1 MGLSIGIDIG
11 GTFTDVIGMDT
22 ETRRIMSAKVS
33 SSPQDFAEGFWKAVE
48 KIVALFGASR
58 SEITRMVHGT
68 TVATNAIIQRK
79 GAKIGILTT
88 DGFRGTLI
96 IGRSARPEMNN
107 NFFDIPTPTFICPLN
122 RIIGIKERISAKGD
136 VVTRLDDTEVIRA
149 VKYLVEREGV
159 QAIAVCYL
167 FSYINPTHEQR
178 TRQLIQEQY
187 PNVRI
192 SLSSVVNP
200 RFREYERT
208 VITAFD
214 AYVGSTMEMYL
225 RGLEGGLHK
234 HQIETA
240 LQVVQSRGGV
250 TSAEICIQKPVVTL
264 LSGPAAGVA
273 GGVFFGNLCGRENII
288 TLDMGGTS
296 NDVALI
302 RDGKPF
308 LTIESQLGNYPL
320 RQAMISVDTIGAG
333 GGSIAY
339 MDPVGG
345 LKVGPQSAGADPGPA
360 CYGRGGKD
368 PTVTDASVILGYLN
382 PDYFANGELKLYPEL
397 AREAI
402 EKFVAAH
409 LNTGV
414 AEAAAAIHKIINNK
428 MADQLRVVS
437 VYKGYDPREFSLVAF
452 GGAGPVM
459 CGRLIKLLGM
469 KEAIVPIIPGV
480 LSAFGL
486 LVANIEHE
494 EVATLI
500 VRAEEIDPEYIT
512 RVFRELENMCEG
524 KRGEVGISSTE
535 LRIQRSAE
543 IRYVGQS
550 YELEVQFP
558 ERGVKIT
565 RDTIN
570 EVVKRFH
577 DTHQRVYQHSLPER
591 PVELVAL
598 RVVYWQEPEPRTRL
612 NPIRDGLD
620 RKAIPE
626 GHKPAYFDEYSTFVK
641 TPVYLRSNL
650 TYGQILEGPAI
661 VEQLDSTTVVYPGQK
676 AAIDKWGNLI
686 ITRA

>member
-96 IGRSARPEMNN
+96 IGRSARPEMYN

-273 GGVFFGNLCGRENII
+273 GGVFFGNLCGRDNII

-626 GHKPAYFDEYSTFVK
+626 GHRPAYFDEYSTFVK

-650 TYGQILEGPAI
+650 TYGQILEGPTI
-661 VEQLDSTTVVYPGQK
+661 VEQLDTTTVVYPGQK
-676 AAIDKWGNLI
+676 ARVDEWKNLI

>member
-1 MGLSIGIDIG
+1 
-11 GTFTDVIGMDT
+11 
-22 ETRRIMSAKVS
+22 
-33 SSPQDFAEGFWKAVE
+33 
-48 KIVALFGASR
+48 
-58 SEITRMVHGT
+58 
-68 TVATNAIIQRK
+68 
-79 GAKIGILTT
+79 
-88 DGFRGTLI
+88 
-96 IGRSARPEMNN
+96 
-107 NFFDIPTPTFICPLN
+107 
-122 RIIGIKERISAKGD
+122 
-136 VVTRLDDTEVIRA
+136 
-149 VKYLVEREGV
+149 
-159 QAIAVCYL
+159 
-167 FSYINPTHEQR
+167 
-178 TRQLIQEQY
+178 
-187 PNVRI
+187 
-192 SLSSVVNP
+192 
-200 RFREYERT
+200 
-208 VITAFD
+208 
-214 AYVGSTMEMYL
+214 
-225 RGLEGGLHK
+225 
-234 HQIETA
+234 
-240 LQVVQSRGGV
+240 
-250 TSAEICIQKPVVTL
+250 
-264 LSGPAAGVA
+264 
-273 GGVFFGNLCGRENII
+273 
-288 TLDMGGTS
+288 
-296 NDVALI
+296 
-302 RDGKPF
+302 
-308 LTIESQLGNYPL
+308 
-320 RQAMISVDTIGAG
+320 
-333 GGSIAY
+333 

-650 TYGQILEGPAI
+650 TYGQILEGPTI
-661 VEQLDSTTVVYPGQK
+661 VEQLDTTTVVYPGQK
-676 AAIDKWGNLI
+676 ARVDEWKNLI